1 MAGGQGRLFDLFCFN
16 LSTMVENIYSNMCHV
31 LLSQNIVLLVQTLLS
46 AFCFAGFTGIDSDY
60 EKPESP
66 ELVLKTNLSSVR
78 DCMQQVVE
86 LLQEQVG
93 GLNFFKKNNFTKS

>member
-1 MAGGQGRLFDLFCFN
+1 MFLPMAGGQGRLFDLFCFS
-16 LSTMVENIYSNMCHV
+16 LSTMVENIYSNMCCV
-31 LLSQNIVLLVQTLLS
+31 LLSQNIVLLVQTFLS

-66 ELVLKTNLSSVR
+66 ELVLKTNLSSVS

-93 GLNFFKKNNFTKS
+93 GLNFKK

>member
-1 MAGGQGRLFDLFCFN
+1 MAGGQGRLFDLFCFS
-16 LSTMVENIYSNMCHV
+16 LSTMVENIYSNMCCV
-31 LLSQNIVLLVQTLLS
+31 LLSQNIVLLVQMFLS

-66 ELVLKTNLSSVR
+66 ELVLKTNLSSVS

-93 GLNFFKKNNFTKS
+93 GLNFKK